1 MNHREKYLSRF
12 ADTAASV
19 AIDADTSDTADAD

>member
-1 MNHREKYLSRF
+1 MNLREKYLLRF

-19 AIDADTSDTADAD
+19 AIDADTTDTADAE